1 MRSERVQR
9 GVLDCPD
16 NFISVVYVDK
26 YKAPYFFL
34 WLGFGICSTFA
45 VNIRLLLFVIKNTYM
60 RARTLTILIKWK

>member
-26 YKAPYFFL
+26 YKAPYFFFVV
-34 WLGFGICSTFA
+34 GFWYLFDIC
-45 VNIRLLLFVIKNTYM
+45 REYPFVVVCY
-60 RARTLTILIKWK
+60 